1 MSESS
6 NDVRGMVRRAQD
18 AWNVAFNRGDA
29 AGVAALYTQN
39 ATLLPP
45 THSVIKGT
53 AAIRDFW
60 QGLITAGFKDH
71 GIEMLDAEAEGG
83 LAIGSGKWS
92 ANGPGEG
99 GKVQRFEGL
108 VVTVMRRQGDGAWK
122 ACLHT
127 WN

>member
-1 MSESS
+1 MSEAS
-6 NDVRGMVRRAQD
+6 NDIRVMVQRAQD
-18 AWNVAFNRGDA
+18 AWNAAFNRGDA
-29 AGVAALYTQN
+29 VGVAAQYTQN
-39 ATLLPP
+39 AAVLPP

-60 QGLITAGFKDH
+60 QGLITAGFKEH

-83 LAIGSGKWS
+83 FAFASGRWWAS
-92 ANGPGEG
+92 GPGEG
-99 GKVQRFEGL
+99 GKAQRFEGI
-108 VVTVMRRQGDGAWK
+108 VVTVMRRQGDGTWK